1 MWLEDTGC
9 APEVIFH
16 RPHADQED
24 FWLAALARPRPLHPG
39 PLDRRPVDDQEH
51 AAPAVAVEA
60 SHREEQRRLLPSPC
74 VSSLT
79 GQGARSQTAA
89 EQLPVAVPVTAAG
102 PHDEDR
108 EQEDPL
114 LVTIGFITRD
124 EWIQLKAQP
133 LLRFRQTLL
142 PRLSAECYL
151 CRRVYGRAARVH
163 RLGSCYRM
171 PGIDYDNFEHVGE
184 APTQVE
190 GAKFLF
196 CKRRFCTGAPS
207 TFGESSSSEGSSS
220 NAQDVGRTSAG
231 G

>member
-1 MWLEDTGC
+1 MPRWQGSAL
-9 APEVIFH
+9 
-16 RPHADQED
+16 HA
-24 FWLAALARPRPLHPG
+24 G

-51 AAPAVAVEA
+51 AAPAVAVGA
-60 SHREEQRRLLPSPC
+60 SHREEQRGLLPSSC

-79 GQGARSQTAA
+79 GQGARSQAAA

-114 LVTIGFITRD
+114 LVTMDFITRD

-133 LLRFRQTLL
+133 LPRFRQTLL
-142 PRLSAECYL
+142 LRLPAGCYL
-151 CRRVYGRAARVH
+151 CCHVYGRAARVH

-171 PGIDYDNFEHVGE
+171 PGIDYGNFEHVGE
-184 APTQVE
+184 TPTQVE
-190 GAKFLF
+190 GEKFIF
-196 CKRRFCTGAPS
+196 CKRCFSTGAPS
-207 TFGESSSSEGSSS
+207 TFGESSSPEGSSS
-220 NAQDVGRTSAG
+220 SAQDVGCTSAG